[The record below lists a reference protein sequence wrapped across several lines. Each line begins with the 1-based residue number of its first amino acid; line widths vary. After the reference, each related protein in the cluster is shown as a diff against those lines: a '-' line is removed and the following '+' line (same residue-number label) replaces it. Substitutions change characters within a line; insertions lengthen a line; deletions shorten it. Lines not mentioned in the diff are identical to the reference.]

1 MGAGINGERGRCHF
15 ENFLI
20 SGSGVGINENGEG
33 GGEDFQSNFLIIMGG
48 VIAIPKLRVGYRSE
62 NFKGN

>member
-1 MGAGINGERGRCHF
+1 MKMGRG
-15 ENFLI
+15 
-20 SGSGVGINENGEG
+20 G
-33 GGEDFQSNFLIIMGG
+33 GGEDFKIKFLIIIGG

>member
-1 MGAGINGERGRCHF
+1 MGGGGGGGVFKR
-15 ENFLI
+15 NFLKI
-20 SGSGVGINENGEG
+20 WGGE
-33 GGEDFQSNFLIIMGG
+33 EDFQSNFLIIMGG

>member
-1 MGAGINGERGRCHF
+1 MGRGL
-15 ENFLI
+15 ELMKI
-20 SGSGVGINENGEG
+20 G

>member
-20 SGSGVGINENGEG
+20 SGSGVGINENGG
-33 GGEDFQSNFLIIMGG
+33 GG

>member
-1 MGAGINGERGRCHF
+1 MDRGLELMKMGR
-15 ENFLI
+15 
-20 SGSGVGINENGEG
+20 G
-33 GGEDFQSNFLIIMGG
+33 GGGFQSNFLIIMGG